1 MYQLAKQEVGLP
13 FISMQLK
20 HFQSQFNSM
29 PNPVTAGYGQYR
41 SQLMTS
47 ISNRTAQA
55 RESAL
60 FEVYGEGARFAGGGG
75 EEHKARIDAFFSGV
89 GLYGEDRVRY
99 IKDMAR
105 RGVKLMPTSIG
116 CCTKN
121 FIVLTE
127 QRPPPCYGDYQCD
140 PDCKSHVI
148 TERCARALAVRKE
161 HALAEAAKEPDK
173 AYRTIWL
180 GLAERL
186 DSHVRKLGLEGAHA

>member
-1 MYQLAKQEVGLP
+1 
-13 FISMQLK
+13 
-20 HFQSQFNSM
+20 
-29 PNPVTAGYGQYR
+29 
-41 SQLMTS
+41 MTS

-116 CCTKN
+116 GCAKN
-121 FIVLTE
+121 FIAVADN
-127 QRPPPCYGDYQCD
+127 RPPPCYGDFQCD
-140 PDCKSHVI
+140 PVCSSHVI
-148 TERCARALAVRKE
+148 TERGGMALTARKE
-161 HALAEAAKEPDK
+161 HALAEAERELNPGYK
-173 AYRTIWL
+173 TIWL
-180 GLAERL
+180 GLVASL
-186 DSHVRKLGLEGAHA
+186 DSHLKQLRSEGSNV